1 MIYLDNAASTWPKP
15 PEVAEAAKTAISD
28 YGANPGRGGHQLARR
43 AEQTITKTRAK
54 LARLFGV
61 KDPNRFLFCFHATH
75 AINQAIQGT
84 LSSEDHVIISGWEHN
99 AVARPVTAL
108 AQTKGVRVSVVE
120 PSESGD
126 WLTAIQQAVSPRTK
140 MIITTHGSNVTG
152 EVMPVVEIGQ
162 YARSKGILYLV
173 DASQTAG
180 LLPYRLDEWPIDMLA
195 FPGHKGLYGP
205 QGTGGLYVAE
215 GVSMYPLLFG
225 GTGSRSEELEQP
237 LDWPGGFESGTLN
250 TPGLA
255 GLGAGVDFVLRTGV
269 ERIHQHEMEL
279 TRLLWEGLKRLNGVR
294 LSTEEMPS
302 LPLFSFNLVGLDGQ
316 EVAMILDQHY
326 DIAVRA
332 GFHCAALKH
341 RSLGT
346 EAGAIRVS
354 PGYFNTPAEIES
366 FLKAIAEIQRYLS

>member
-1 MIYLDNAASTWPKP
+1 
-15 PEVAEAAKTAISD
+15 
-28 YGANPGRGGHQLARR
+28 
-43 AEQTITKTRAK
+43 
-54 LARLFGV
+54 
-61 KDPNRFLFCFHATH
+61 
-75 AINQAIQGT
+75 
-84 LSSEDHVIISGWEHN
+84 
-99 AVARPVTAL
+99 
-108 AQTKGVRVSVVE
+108 
-120 PSESGD
+120 
-126 WLTAIQQAVSPRTK
+126 
-140 MIITTHGSNVTG
+140 
-152 EVMPVVEIGQ
+152 
-162 YARSKGILYLV
+162 
-173 DASQTAG
+173 
-180 LLPYRLDEWPIDMLA
+180 MLA